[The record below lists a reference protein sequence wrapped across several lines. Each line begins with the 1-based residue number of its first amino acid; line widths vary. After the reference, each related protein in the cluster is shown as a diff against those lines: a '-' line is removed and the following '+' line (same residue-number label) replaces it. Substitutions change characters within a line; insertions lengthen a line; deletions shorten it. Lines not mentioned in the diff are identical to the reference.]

1 MKHEIPSEEAL
12 VCKHMGLVRM
22 AVARCHDTDHDKE
35 ELMQVGAIGL
45 LKALRRFDPTQGVQF
60 STYAVPVI
68 FGEIR
73 RFLRDDS
80 MIRISRT
87 LKERHKKIRQAE
99 NFLQT
104 ELGRS
109 PTLRELTQA
118 THLSE
123 EDILEA
129 MDAPIQTASLDEPV
143 GEEDGA
149 VLGEL
154 IPYPDTE
161 TSDDRILLQENLQ
174 MLTAE
179 ERKLI
184 TLRYFM
190 GKTQQ
195 ETGQYLHTSQVQV
208 SRKEKK
214 ILEKLKKQM
223 TP

>member
-1 MKHEIPSEEAL
+1 MERFCVDIQDKTVYPILIKNNGNSYLTLYYHTEYSDSVLHSDKKQILYFKSAEDMEAFCKNNDLQIEEEIVEQEEI
-12 VCKHMGLVRM
+12 
-22 AVARCHDTDHDKE
+22 
-35 ELMQVGAIGL
+35 LM
-45 LKALRRFDPTQGVQF
+45 
-60 STYAVPVI
+60 
-68 FGEIR
+68 E
-73 RFLRDDS
+73 
-80 MIRISRT
+80 
-87 LKERHKKIRQAE
+87 
-99 NFLQT
+99 
-104 ELGRS
+104 
-109 PTLRELTQA
+109 
-118 THLSE
+118 E

-223 TP
+223 TS